1 MIKKMLGFFGMK
13 FIRYSNPEGH
23 CAGWLGWIENK
34 KGKCLGF
41 IHTDGRM
48 KFDW

>member
-1 MIKKMLGFFGMK
+1 MIKKMLSLFGMK
-13 FIRYSNPEGH
+13 FIRYSKP